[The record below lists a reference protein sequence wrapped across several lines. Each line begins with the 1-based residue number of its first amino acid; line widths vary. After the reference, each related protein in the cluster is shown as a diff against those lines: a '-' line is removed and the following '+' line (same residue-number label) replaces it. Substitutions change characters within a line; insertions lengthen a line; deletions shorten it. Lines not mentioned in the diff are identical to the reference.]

1 MNRVAIV
8 LCLFLGACATPKYEP
23 ISLTPE
29 NIPQS
34 KRQVDA
40 EVKSIAMMLAPQS
53 QQTGEVRV
61 DPGFLNTWKD
71 SLQVSL
77 DRAAIFKDDA
87 KRKVSVEG
95 HVKKFDFNPTGLS
108 NECFV
113 EVTYRVTDRSTKAV
127 VFEYDTKTTAKMDSG
142 EVWVAIE
149 RLKRIWNRATQESIR
164 QFVVALDGANL

>member
-1 MNRVAIV
+1 
-8 LCLFLGACATPKYEP
+8 LSLFLGACATPKFEP
-23 ISLTPE
+23 INLTPE
-29 NIPQS
+29 NISQS

-40 EVKSIAMMLAPQS
+40 EVKSIAVMLAPQS

-61 DPGFLNTWKD
+61 QQDFLNTWKE

-87 KRKVSVEG
+87 KRKVTVEG
-95 HVKKFDFNPTGLS
+95 LVRKFDFNPTGFS
-108 NECFV
+108 NEVFI

-127 VFEYDTKTTAKMDSG
+127 VFEYDTQTTAKMDSS

-164 QFVVALDGANL
+164 QFVIALDGANI